1 MRGGTN
7 VSARPEM
14 NRVGTVTA
22 RTFRIDKYCNK
33 KYENIRIWEYI
44 AQEICDHKR
53 YLLLLKI
60 IYEKNVNK
68 LLLYYNSNKI
78 KE

>member
-7 VSARPEM
+7 VSAKPEM

-33 KYENIRIWEYI
+33 KYENIRENMRIYC
-44 AQEICDHKR
+44 AKNVCVCGHKS
-53 YLLLLKI
+53 YLLF
-60 IYEKNVNK
+60 
-68 LLLYYNSNKI
+68 
-78 KE
+78 